1 MTRQPRHRTEQFAWC
16 LIVIIAAAAMIAP
29 RASFAQSHPEYIP
42 LGRLSAALYKPD
54 TGPAPHVAF
63 LLMHRTANYMNHIGC
78 TELSK
83 RGFMA
88 LCMNTRFQNNEAQVR
103 WEQTPLD
110 VNAGIEFLRRQPGIT
125 KVVLFAHS
133 GGGPLMSFYQAVS
146 ERGPAYCQGPNKL
159 TPCGDDL
166 RGLPPADAIVFAD
179 AHAGNPVQTL
189 RAANPSVVADGG
201 KLKVIADL
209 DPFDPR
215 NGYNP
220 NGPSHYP
227 KDFQDRYF
235 KAQAERMNDRIRMVL
250 DAQARM
256 KSGDYPYVDDDILLI
271 PAGGNPGPGAGGG
284 GSLIALDPS
293 IGDLMST
300 ARPEKLL
307 KNDGRIVTQIV
318 KSVAVAEPA
327 LARTNRAFDTGTKVF
342 TFKSFLSA
350 NAIRATDARDGI
362 DHCSTNNSTTCAVGS
377 ISVPIM
383 IAAMGAY
390 HFIRD
395 DEIIFDRASSK
406 DKDYFVLEGAV
417 HGFTPCTAC
426 ESTPGQYSNS
436 VKNLFDYIRD
446 WTNKRL

>member
-1 MTRQPRHRTEQFAWC
+1 MTRSQR
-16 LIVIIAAAAMIAP
+16 LIVVLAAAAMISP

-54 TGPAPHVAF
+54 TGSAPHVGF

-78 TELSK
+78 RELSK
-83 RGFMA
+83 RGFLA

-110 VNAGIEFLRRQPGIT
+110 VKAGVEFLRRQPGIT
-125 KVVLFAHS
+125 RVVLFAHS
-133 GGGPLMSFYQAVS
+133 GGGPLMSFYQAVA
-146 ERGPAYCQGPNKL
+146 EKGPAYCQGPSKL
-159 TPCGDDL
+159 VSCGDDL

-189 RAANPSVVADGG
+189 RALNPSVVVDAG
-201 KLKVIADL
+201 KLKVIAEL
-209 DPFDPR
+209 DPFNPN
-215 NGYNP
+215 NGYDP

-227 KDFQDRYF
+227 QAFQDRYF
-235 KAQAERMNDRIRMVL
+235 KAQADRMNEKLQMVL
-250 DAQARM
+250 GAQARM
-256 KSGDYPYVDDDILLI
+256 KAGDYPYPDDDILLI
-271 PAGGNPGPGAGGG
+271 PAGGNPGAGGGGG

-293 IGDLMST
+293 IAELMST

-307 KNDGRIVTQIV
+307 KNDGSIATQVV

-327 LARTNRAFDTGTKVF
+327 LAKTNRAFDTGTKVF

-350 NAIRATDARDGI
+350 NAVRATDARDGI

-377 ISVPIM
+377 ITVPIM
-383 IAAMGAY
+383 IVAMGAY
-390 HFIRD
+390 QFIRD
-395 DEIIFDRASSK
+395 DELIFDKALSK
-406 DKDYFVLEGAV
+406 DKDFLVLEGAV

-426 ESTPGQYSNS
+426 ETTPGQYSNS
-436 VKNLFDYIRD
+436 VRNLFEYIRS
-446 WTNKRL
+446 WTDKRFQ